1 MFPKPCKQVKQV
13 QLAEP
18 DSVHDELVAVPW
30 PFLNIMLK
38 YDCILK
44 KNQELVF
51 LKHTQS
57 V

>member
-51 LKHTQS
+51 
-57 V
+57 